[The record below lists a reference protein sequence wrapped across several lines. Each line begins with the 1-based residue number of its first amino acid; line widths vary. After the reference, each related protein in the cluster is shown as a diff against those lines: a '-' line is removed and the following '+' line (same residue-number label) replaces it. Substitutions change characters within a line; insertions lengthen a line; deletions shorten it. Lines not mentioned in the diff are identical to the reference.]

1 MNNTLCSLSALYII
15 KTRRNNTCIYAI
27 WQHQPALV
35 AIVASYI
42 VYLLLIGHE
51 VVPPLYQRWVVMVPN
66 VLKVLDAA
74 LQHIGSSL

>member
-1 MNNTLCSLSALYII
+1 MYGIC
-15 KTRRNNTCIYAI
+15 
-27 WQHQPALV
+27 QHQPALV
-35 AIVASYI
+35 AKVASYI

-74 LQHIGSSL
+74 LKHSGLSYTIYS